1 MTDDDLENLFATARA
16 DVPRPSAG
24 LTARVLADAEGLMT
38 AAPERLAIP
47 RPAPE
52 RAAPERPG
60 LWAALSAAFGGS
72 GALAGM
78 ATATVAGFYIGFA
91 QPVNTGL
98 VTSVLGGEIAEL
110 DMMPGIDALLDEAP

>member
-1 MTDDDLENLFATARA
+1 MTEDDLENLFATARA

-24 LTARVLADAEGLMT
+24 LTARVLADAEGLMI
-38 AAPERLAIP
+38 AASERLAIP
-47 RPAPE
+47 RPS
-52 RAAPERPG
+52 PERPG
-60 LWAALSAAFGGS
+60 LWAALFAAFGGS

-91 QPVNTGL
+91 QPMNTGL

>member
-1 MTDDDLENLFATARA
+1 MTEDDLDSLFASARGA
-16 DVPRPSAG
+16 APRPSAG
-24 LTARVLADAEGLMT
+24 LTARVLADAEGL
-38 AAPERLAIP
+38 LAIP
-47 RPAPE
+47 PAPPQPVA
-52 RAAPERPG
+52 RRSG
-60 LWAALSAAFGGS
+60 LWAALAAAFGGS

-91 QPVNTGL
+91 EPMDTGL